1 MDRVSFNPNGL
12 CDRSRWIDHTMFP
25 SAKKKKAK
33 PTPATAA
40 GNSSS
45 SVTAPCGA
53 CKFLRRKCVSGC
65 VFAAHFGSEQGAP
78 ARFAAVH
85 KVFGA
90 SNVSK
95 LLKLVPPAHRHD
107 AVVTVCYEAQARI
120 CDPVLGCVATILA
133 LHHQVSLSLSLI
145 IHSKKFSISQILNS
159 KRNKQKFSFRS
170 VPSYLICFST
180 IKQTVV
186 QLQSELSIVQSQLIN
201 SKLAAAEA
209 FQYSQTQQ
217 QLMTVQ
223 PAYSNSS
230 VSNNLN
236 FSNFPSSGLDFC
248 DSQSLELLQLSQTIQ
263 DDGEEVE
270 DSTDK
275 YP

>member
-1 MDRVSFNPNGL
+1 ML
-12 CDRSRWIDHTMFP
+12 P
-25 SAKKKKAK
+25 SANKKKAK
-33 PTPATAA
+33 AKAKAKPAPATATDA

-45 SVTAPCGA
+45 SLTAPCGA

-85 KVFGA
+85 KVFGS

-107 AVVTVCYEAQARI
+107 TV
-120 CDPVLGCVATILA
+120 
-133 LHHQVSLSLSLI
+133 
-145 IHSKKFSISQILNS
+145 F
-159 KRNKQKFSFRS
+159 
-170 VPSYLICFST
+170 
-180 IKQTVV
+180 TVV

-201 SKLAAAEA
+201 RKLAVAEA
-209 FQYSQTQQ
+209 FQFSQTQQ
-217 QLMTVQ
+217 QLMMTVQ

-230 VSNNLN
+230 VFNNLN
-236 FSNFPSSGLDFC
+236 VFSNFPSSGLDFC

-263 DDGEEVE
+263 NDGDEVE
-270 DSTDK
+270 DITDE
-275 YP
+275 YPEAFSDGILQPKEQSH

>member
-1 MDRVSFNPNGL
+1 MDRVSFNPNEL
-12 CDRSRWIDHTMFP
+12 CDRSRWIDYTMLP
-25 SAKKKKAK
+25 SANKKKAK
-33 PTPATAA
+33 PAQATAA

-85 KVFGA
+85 KLFGA

-133 LHHQVSLSLSLI
+133 LHHQV
-145 IHSKKFSISQILNS
+145 
-159 KRNKQKFSFRS
+159 
-170 VPSYLICFST
+170 
-180 IKQTVV
+180 V

-201 SKLAAAEA
+201 SRLAAAEA
-209 FQYSQTQQ
+209 FQHSQTQQ
-217 QLMTVQ
+217 PLMTVQ

-236 FSNFPSSGLDFC
+236 FSNFRSSGLDFC
-248 DSQSLELLQLSQTIQ
+248 DSQSLELLQLSQTIGE

-270 DSTDK
+270 DSTDHK
-275 YP
+275 YSEAFSDGNFQPKEQ